1 MTRQEVLGEIT
12 ACKQL
17 LADSDYSILKSLE
30 GLLTCTSAT
39 GMISYLKDLTSEM
52 LALKVQRQEWRDK
65 INILEK
71 QLEEAADEENVETV
85 EPAETA
91 EVVESAEAAEAA
103 EAAEVVESAEPAE
116 TAEAAEVVEPA
127 E

>member
-1 MTRQEVLGEIT
+1 MTRQEILGEIT

-17 LADSDYSILKSLE
+17 LADSDYSILKTLE

-52 LALKVQRQEWRDK
+52 LTLKVQRQEWRDK
-65 INILEK
+65 INVLEK
-71 QLEEAADEENVETV
+71 QLEEAADEENAETV
-85 EPAETA
+85 EPAET
-91 EVVESAEAAEAA
+91 VET
-103 EAAEVVESAEPAE
+103 VESAEPAE
-116 TAEAAEVVEPA
+116 TAETVESAEAAETVELA